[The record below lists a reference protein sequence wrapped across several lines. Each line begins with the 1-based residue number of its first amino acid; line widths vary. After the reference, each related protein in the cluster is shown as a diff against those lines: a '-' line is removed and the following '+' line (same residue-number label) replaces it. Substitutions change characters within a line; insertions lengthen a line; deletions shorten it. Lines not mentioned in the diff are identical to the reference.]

1 MISRTTISK
10 QEPHGPTPPRHAR
23 TFMAPTK
30 DTRQLNWFLAWAVV
44 FCDIGTSV
52 YYVPGILYGHVRDAT
67 PFFVLLTTG
76 GFILLSLKY
85 IEISWRNPEGGGVV
99 TITTK
104 AFGPMWGCLG
114 GMLIVVDYFLTTAI
128 SAVAGFQYIGSVFP
142 ALDAHVVLLA
152 CAGVAVLCV
161 LNIVGIRESATV
173 ALAMACTSFLVNL
186 FVIGCAVLTMEIG
199 AWHAVLSKL
208 GSGEGISHY
217 ELLVGFSSAWL
228 AFSGLESI
236 SQLSPTMRFPL
247 RRTAR
252 RAMIA
257 VIITMVITSPVLTAL
272 SIGLLPEHLKA
283 TESERFISE
292 LGTIVGGWTLK
303 LAVVVSASSLL
314 LFASNTA
321 IIGSYHVF
329 LALVNSG
336 FLPKILSVRNPT
348 FNTPHVAVGI
358 ATLVPGFIILF
369 SQGEM
374 KLLGDM
380 YAFGL
385 LGAFVFSSLS
395 LDSIRW
401 RLGRRDPAFWLG
413 VFTTMMV
420 MVAWGV
426 NLVEKHLATYFGGA
440 VTALGM
446 LVAVGVRRAW
456 FLDLLIQVPFI
467 QRLQARAYRASEDL
481 VEDELKGLMTLA
493 EAVEVKPLYSSSTLL
508 ALRDES
514 PRLIQEGITRARGKG
529 ESALYC
535 IYVEEWP
542 GLFAGAT
549 PHAPNEEGLRTL
561 RAALQAVREKNIEI
575 IPIWAVS
582 HNAAE
587 AIANAA
593 KALEVDSVIIGAS
606 RRNAFYH
613 MLRGHVVKGLM
624 KKLPRNCHLMISN

>member
-1 MISRTTISK
+1 M
-10 QEPHGPTPPRHAR
+10 E
-23 TFMAPTK
+23 PTK
-30 DTRQLNWFLAWAVV
+30 DTRQLNWLLAWAVV

-52 YYVPGILYGHVRDAT
+52 YYVPGILYGHVHDAT

-114 GMLIVVDYFLTTAI
+114 GMLITVDYFLTTAI
-128 SAVAGFQYIGSVFP
+128 SAVAGFQYVGSAFN
-142 ALDAHVVLLA
+142 ALDPHVVVLSCVGVGVLA
-152 CAGVAVLCV
+152 A
-161 LNIVGIRESATV
+161 LNIIGIRESASV
-173 ALAMACTSFLVNL
+173 SLVMASASFLINL
-186 FVIGCAVLTMEIG
+186 VVMGAAIFTMDAIQ
-199 AWHAVLSKL
+199 WSTVLSKL
-208 GSGEGISHY
+208 GPAHGISSY
-217 ELLVGFSSAWL
+217 ELLVGFASAWL

-236 SQLSPTMRFPL
+236 SQLSPAMRFPL
-247 RRTAR
+247 RRTTR
-252 RAMIA
+252 RAMVAVMATMIA
-257 VIITMVITSPVLTAL
+257 TSPVLTAL
-272 SIGLLPEHLKA
+272 SIGLLPEQIKA

-292 LGTIVGGWTLK
+292 LGLIVGGLTIK
-303 LAVVVSASSLL
+303 LAVVLTASSLL

-321 IIGSYHVF
+321 IIGTYHVF
-329 LALVNSG
+329 LALVKGG
-336 FLPKILSVRNPT
+336 FLPKIIAVRNGT
-348 FNTPHVAVGI
+348 FNTPHIAVAI
-358 ATLVPGFIILF
+358 ATIVPVLVILF
-369 SQGEM
+369 SRGEM

-395 LDSIRW
+395 LDAIRW

-413 VFTTMMV
+413 VLTTAML

-426 NLVEKHLATYFGGA
+426 NLIEKQLATYFGGA
-440 VTALGM
+440 VTAIGM
-446 LVAVGVRRAW
+446 LTAVGVRRAW
-456 FLDLLIQVPFI
+456 FVDLLLRVPVI

-481 VEDELKGLMTLA
+481 VEDELKGLVTVA
-493 EAVEVKPLYSSSTLL
+493 EAVEVKPLYSSSTML

-514 PRLIQEGITRARGKG
+514 PRLIQEGITRAKGRG

-542 GLFAGAT
+542 GLFAGDT
-549 PHAPNEEGLRTL
+549 PHAPNEEGVRTL
-561 RAALQAVREKNIEI
+561 RAALQAVRDRNIEI

-587 AIANAA
+587 AIAKAA
-593 KALEVDSVIIGAS
+593 KALDVDAVIIGAS
-606 RRNAFYH
+606 RRSAFYH

-624 KKLPRNCHLMISN
+624 KKLPADCHLMIVN

>member
-1 MISRTTISK
+1 M
-10 QEPHGPTPPRHAR
+10 P
-23 TFMAPTK
+23 PTK
-30 DTRQLNWFLAWAVV
+30 NTRQLNWFLAWAVV

-76 GFILLSLKY
+76 GFILLALKY

-114 GMLIVVDYFLTTAI
+114 GMLITVDYFLTTAI

-142 ALDAHVVLLA
+142 ALDSHIVILA
-152 CAGVAVLCV
+152 CAGVGVLAA

-173 ALAMACTSFLVNL
+173 ALVMACGSFLVNL
-186 FVIGCAVLTMEIG
+186 VVIGTAFIG
-199 AWHAVLSKL
+199 MDAPQWQTVISRLGTDRELST
-208 GSGEGISHY
+208 Y
-217 ELLVGFSSAWL
+217 DLLVGFSSAWL

-236 SQLSPTMRFPL
+236 SQLSPTMRLPL
-247 RRTAR
+247 RRTTR
-252 RAMIA
+252 WAMGA
-257 VIITMVITSPVLTAL
+257 VIVTMVMTSPVLTAL
-272 SIGLLPEHLKA
+272 SIGLLPEHFKA

-292 LGTIVGGWTLK
+292 LGLMVGGYGIK
-303 LAVVVSASSLL
+303 LAVVLTASSLL
-314 LFASNTA
+314 LFAANTA

-329 LALVNSG
+329 LALVKGG
-336 FLPKILSVRNPT
+336 FMPKIIAVRNPT

-358 ATLVPGFIILF
+358 ATIVPALVIFLSGGKMQI
-369 SQGEM
+369 
-374 KLLGDM
+374 LGDM

-401 RLGRRDPAFWLG
+401 NLGRRDWGFWLG
-413 VFTTMMV
+413 VLTTAMV

-426 NLVEKHLATYFGGA
+426 NLIEKQLATYFGGG
-440 VTALGM
+440 VTLLGM
-446 LVAVGVRRAW
+446 LMAVGVRRAW
-456 FLDLLIQVPFI
+456 FVDWLVHIPFI
-467 QRLQARAYRASEDL
+467 QRLQAKAYRASEDL
-481 VEDELKGLMTLA
+481 VEGELKGLMTLT
-493 EAVEVKPLYSSSTLL
+493 EAVEVKPLYSSSTLV
-508 ALRDES
+508 ALRDEN
-514 PRLIQEGITRARGKG
+514 PRLIQEAIGRATGRG

-542 GLFAGAT
+542 GLFAGDT
-549 PHAPNEEGLRTL
+549 PHRPNEQGVHTL
-561 RAALQAVREKNIEI
+561 KAALEAVRESRIEI
-575 IPIWAVS
+575 IPIWTVS

-593 KALEVDSVIIGAS
+593 KALDVDAVVIGAS
-606 RRNAFYH
+606 RRSAFYH

-624 KKLPRNCHLMISN
+624 KRLPHDCHLMIVN